1 MEGEACNEALDSL
14 WDALPS
20 QDDNAKAGDDD
31 GVRGIL
37 VLDFSDIIGESG
49 MLTEAELWE
58 SVCRKESILPS
69 TLRILNSIELE
80 VAEFWSTLF
89 PTKF

>member
-1 MEGEACNEALDSL
+1 MEGVACNEALDSL

-20 QDDNAKAGDDD
+20 QDDNARAGDDG

-49 MLTEAELWE
+49 MLRDAELRE
-58 SVCRKESILPS
+58 SACRKESILPS
-69 TLRILNSIELE
+69 TLRILNSFELE
-80 VAEFWSTLF
+80 MAEF
-89 PTKF
+89 